1 MLLLWSNTGGDSILD
16 LLIIGLFT
24 LMDLE
29 RLATD
34 LITVSVAATT
44 LSGPDPPRWGL
55 DISWSGQSRVPQKA
69 VSAAGVAKSGPAEPA
84 SSGWASRSSVDASR
98 GETEGESVNT

>member
-24 LMDLE
+24 LMDLG

-69 VSAAGVAKSGPAEPA
+69 GSAGSLLATPA